1 MDNLEI
7 ADIDIEDIEFQEI
20 DLFELPED
28 YQETPEQIRAEK
40 QWQEQKDLCELV
52 FIREELAEKNLF
64 AKEIKKQDK
73 IRKLNNFI
81 L

>member
-7 ADIDIEDIEFQEI
+7 ADIDLEDIEFAEI

-40 QWQEQKDLCELV
+40 QWKEQKDLCELV
-52 FIREELAEKNLF
+52 FIRE
-64 AKEIKKQDK
+64 
-73 IRKLNNFI
+73 
-81 L
+81 